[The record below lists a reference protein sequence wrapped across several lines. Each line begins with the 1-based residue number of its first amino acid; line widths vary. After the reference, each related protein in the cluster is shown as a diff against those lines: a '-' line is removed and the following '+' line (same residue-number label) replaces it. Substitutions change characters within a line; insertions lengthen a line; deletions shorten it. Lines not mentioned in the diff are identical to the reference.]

1 MKVYVVSVEQLVD
14 NRCRASKPV
23 DLNHFV
29 SLRISGSWHASPSSA
44 TIFQLNLSFVY
55 PNIGFRLTPVN
66 SVPIIPTA
74 LSKNLSGPLS
84 ISDVQ
89 GSAKSGYVFVVG
101 DSVYSANE

>member
-1 MKVYVVSVEQLVD
+1 MNVVCVEQLVD
-14 NRCRASKPV
+14 GRCRANKPV

-29 SLRISGSWHASPSSA
+29 SLRVTSSWHASPSSA

-55 PNIGFRLTPVN
+55 PDIGFRLTPVN
-66 SVPIIPTA
+66 PVPIIPTA

-89 GSAKSGYVFVVG
+89 GSAKSGYIYRVFQK
-101 DSVYSANE
+101 